1 MENKQTEIDNVVA
14 GFTAVVMGLITHYR
28 GKRDALNQVPQFC
41 EAVEREQARMDRKFE
56 AMLNDLSFAG
66 LEHEL
71 RNAQH
76 RVNQYAEAEKARAL
90 AGNTVDFDTLA
101 SAIRES
107 GQGLAK
113 AVSKMDTQTP
123 RNRRTVA
130 VE

>member
-1 MENKQTEIDNVVA
+1 MTC
-14 GFTAVVMGLITHYR
+14 R
-28 GKRDALNQVPQFC
+28 SRDF
-41 EAVEREQARMDRKFE
+41 
-56 AMLNDLSFAG
+56 
-66 LEHEL
+66 EHEL

-113 AVSKMDTQTP
+113 AVSKMDSRHQETAA
-123 RNRRTVA
+123 RSRWNDHRRAWNSARVVVCGSHSATTSKMKLSA
-130 VE
+130 

>member
-1 MENKQTEIDNVVA
+1 
-14 GFTAVVMGLITHYR
+14 
-28 GKRDALNQVPQFC
+28 
-41 EAVEREQARMDRKFE
+41 MDRKFE

-107 GQGLAK
+107 G
-113 AVSKMDTQTP
+113 
-123 RNRRTVA
+123 
-130 VE
+130 